1 MTSCERL
8 VSVARS
14 RLRLRRAVEAVPR
27 ATIAAAIALLA
38 AFLADKLLPIEMPAW
53 WISSAA
59 IVACALAAIA
69 IRASLRPPT
78 PLEAAIEAD
87 QALGLR
93 DRLSIAI
100 ASRGSNDPFALA
112 AVADAERR
120 AADPQLRAAL
130 RRSLRPGTPQG
141 WWWAIPVLVAAVL
154 VEALVPAISWTPSAN
169 AEESAAARE
178 EAGAALAELEAA
190 IREQPELES
199 ALGDSDLLGQEGED
213 PFESL
218 QDPEQIR
225 LEAIRRMTALEE
237 RLESVLTG
245 QDAAAAEA
253 MRDAL
258 SELDVPS
265 EGLAQELALAMRLGD
280 YAQAA
285 EAIEALRERLG
296 KSPEEGGLSD
306 AEREALAKDLEK
318 LAEQIE
324 RLAADREA
332 LDEALRAAGVDP
344 AQAGELAPE
353 DLARLEQALQN
364 ASNLNESQRQEL
376 MKMAQAAQQCQS
388 QSKAMSEAM
397 KQMASQCQG
406 GQSARNGQ
414 NGQDGAFGS
423 NAQQMLSQMQS
434 MQQMLQQARAAQRE
448 SRARARGLGSQG
460 FMTPGSASS
469 DEPGPGMGGR
479 GRGRG
484 GVAPRTETET
494 GTEIVREAGVM
505 RDGDVIMRNLIEG
518 EIEVGEA
525 RVPLERIERNL
536 EASAPGA
543 AAEEDPVPPHL
554 REAHRH
560 YFGSLRR
567 IVKPSS
573 SPPPAPTPAA
583 ADAPASGG
591 GA

>member
-27 ATIAAAIALLA
+27 AAIVATIALLA
-38 AFLADKLLPIEMPAW
+38 AFLAGKLLPIAMPEW
-53 WISSAA
+53 WITSAVIA
-59 IVACALAAIA
+59 ACAIAAIA
-69 IRASLRPPT
+69 IRGAIDPPT

-87 QALGLR
+87 RTLGLR

-100 ASRGSNDPFALA
+100 ASRGSNDPFAQA

-120 AADPQLRAAL
+120 AADPALRATL

-141 WWWAIPVLVAAVL
+141 WWWAIPVLVVAVL

-169 AEESAAARE
+169 AEDSVAARD
-178 EAGAALAELEAA
+178 EAQDALTELESA
-190 IREQPELES
+190 IRETPELES
-199 ALGDSDLLGQEGED
+199 ALGDSDLLGEEGED
-213 PFESL
+213 PFEAL
-218 QDPEQIR
+218 EDPEEIR

-237 RLESVLTG
+237 RLESVLAG
-245 QDAAAAEA
+245 EDAAAAEA

-258 SELDVPS
+258 SELDMPS

-280 YAQAA
+280 YAKAS
-285 EAIEALRERLG
+285 EAIEAMRERLEM
-296 KSPEEGGLSD
+296 SPEEGGLTD
-306 AEREALAKDLEK
+306 EEREALAKELEK
-318 LAEQIE
+318 LAEQLE
-324 RLAADREA
+324 KLAADREA

-344 AQAGELAPE
+344 AQAGELSPE
-353 DLARLEQALQN
+353 DLERLKQALEN

-376 MKMAQAAQQCQS
+376 MKMAQATQRSQS
-388 QSKAMSEAM
+388 QSKDLSQAM

-406 GQSARNGQ
+406 GQNAPTGQ
-414 NGQDGAFGS
+414 NSQFGS
-423 NAQQMLSQMQS
+423 DAQQMLSQMQS
-434 MQQMLQQARAAQRE
+434 MQQMLQQARAAQGAC
-448 SRARARGLGSQG
+448 RAKARGLGSQG
-460 FMTPGSASS
+460 FMRPGSGQS

-484 GVAPRTETET
+484 GVAPRAETET
-494 GTEIVREAGVM
+494 GSEIVREAGVM
-505 RDGDVIMRNLIEG
+505 REGDVIMRTLIEG

-525 RVPLERIERNL
+525 SLPLERIDRNL
-536 EASAPGA
+536 DAAAPGA
-543 AAEEDPVPPHL
+543 ATEEDPVPPHL

-560 YFGSLRR
+560 YFGSLKK
-567 IVKPSS
+567 IVKPAAS
-573 SPPPAPTPAA
+573 PAPKPAPA
-583 ADAPASGG
+583 PSASEAPASGG

>member
-38 AFLADKLLPIEMPAW
+38 AFLAGKLLPIEMPEW
-53 WISSAA
+53 WITSVVIS
-59 IVACALAAIA
+59 VCALAAVA
-69 IRASLRPPT
+69 IRAAIQPPT
-78 PLEAAIEAD
+78 ALEAAIEAD

-93 DRLSIAI
+93 DRLSIAV
-100 ASRGSNDPFALA
+100 ASRGSDDPFAQA

-120 AADPQLRAAL
+120 AADPALRATL
-130 RRSLRPGTPQG
+130 RRTLRPGTPQG
-141 WWWAIPVLVAAVL
+141 WWWAIPVIVVAVL

-169 AEESAAARE
+169 AEESVAARD
-178 EAGAALAELEAA
+178 EANEALAELDTA

-199 ALGDSDLLGQEGED
+199 ALGDSDLLGEDGED
-213 PFESL
+213 PFEAL
-218 QDPEQIR
+218 EDPEEIR

-237 RLESVLTG
+237 RLESVLAG
-245 QDAAAAEA
+245 EDAAAAEA

-280 YAQAA
+280 YAKAS
-285 EAIEALRERLG
+285 EAIEAMRERFE
-296 KSPEEGGLSD
+296 KSPEEGGLTD
-306 AEREALAKDLEK
+306 EERQALANELEK
-318 LAEQIE
+318 LAEQLE
-324 RLAADREA
+324 KLAAEQQS

-344 AQAGELAPE
+344 AQAGELSPE
-353 DLARLEQALQN
+353 DLERLQQALEN
-364 ASNLNESQRQEL
+364 AANLNESQRQEL
-376 MKMAQAAQQCQS
+376 MKMAQAAQRSQS

-406 GQSARNGQ
+406 GQNAPEGQ
-414 NGQDGAFGS
+414 NSQSGEFGS
-423 NAQQMLSQMQS
+423 DARQMLSQMQS
-434 MQQMLQQARAAQRE
+434 MQQMLQQARAAQ
-448 SRARARGLGSQG
+448 SACRAKARGLGSQG
-460 FMTPGSASS
+460 FMRPGSGES

-484 GVAPRTETET
+484 GVAPRAETET
-494 GTEIVREAGVM
+494 ANEIVREAGVM
-505 RDGDVIMRNLIEG
+505 REGDVIMRTLIEG

-525 RVPLERIERNL
+525 SVPLERIERNL

-543 AAEEDPVPPHL
+543 ATEEDPVPPHL

-560 YFGSLRR
+560 YFGSLKKL
-567 IVKPSS
+567 VKP
-573 SPPPAPTPAA
+573 ATPASSGS
-583 ADAPASGG
+583 DAPAAGG

>member
-27 ATIAAAIALLA
+27 ATVAAAIALLA
-38 AFLADKLLPIEMPAW
+38 AFLAGKLLPIEMPEW
-53 WISSAA
+53 WIERVVIS
-59 IVACALAAIA
+59 VCALAAVA
-69 IRASLRPPT
+69 IRAAIQQPT
-78 PLEAAIEAD
+78 ALEAAIEAD
-87 QALGLR
+87 RALGLR
-93 DRLSIAI
+93 DRLSIAV
-100 ASRGSNDPFALA
+100 ASRGSDDPFAQA

-120 AADPQLRAAL
+120 AADPALRATL

-141 WWWAIPVLVAAVL
+141 WWWAIPVIVVAVL

-169 AEESAAARE
+169 AEDSVAARD
-178 EAGAALAELEAA
+178 EANEALAELETA

-199 ALGDSDLLGQEGED
+199 ALGDSDLLGEDGED
-213 PFESL
+213 PFEAL
-218 QDPEQIR
+218 EDPQEIR

-237 RLESVLTG
+237 RLESVLAG
-245 QDAAAAEA
+245 EDAAAAEA

-280 YAQAA
+280 YAKAS
-285 EAIEALRERLG
+285 EAIEAMRERFE
-296 KSPEEGGLSD
+296 KSPEEGGLTD
-306 AEREALAKDLEK
+306 EERQALAQELEK
-318 LAEQIE
+318 LAEQFE
-324 RLAADREA
+324 KLAAEQQS

-344 AQAGELAPE
+344 AQAGELSPE
-353 DLARLEQALQN
+353 DLERLQQALEN

-376 MKMAQAAQQCQS
+376 MKMAQAAQRSQS

-406 GQSARNGQ
+406 GQNAPEGRNYQSGE
-414 NGQDGAFGS
+414 FGS

-434 MQQMLQQARAAQRE
+434 MQQMLQQARAAQ
-448 SRARARGLGSQG
+448 SACRAKARGLGSQG
-460 FMTPGSASS
+460 FMRPGSGES

-505 RDGDVIMRNLIEG
+505 REGDVIMRTLIEG

-525 RVPLERIERNL
+525 SVPLERIERNL

-543 AAEEDPVPPHL
+543 ATEEDPVPPHL

-560 YFGSLRR
+560 YFGSLKKL
-567 IVKPSS
+567 VKP
-573 SPPPAPTPAA
+573 ATPASSGS
-583 ADAPASGG
+583 DAPAAGG

>member
-27 ATIAAAIALLA
+27 ATVAAAIALLA
-38 AFLADKLLPIEMPAW
+38 AFLAGKLLPIEMPEW
-53 WISSAA
+53 WIASVVIS
-59 IVACALAAIA
+59 VCALAAVA
-69 IRASLRPPT
+69 IRAAIQPPT
-78 PLEAAIEAD
+78 SLEAAIEAD

-93 DRLSIAI
+93 DRLSIAV
-100 ASRGSNDPFALA
+100 ASRGSDDPFAQA

-120 AADPQLRAAL
+120 AADPALRATL

-141 WWWAIPVLVAAVL
+141 WWWAIPVIVVAVL

-169 AEESAAARE
+169 AEESVAARD
-178 EAGAALAELEAA
+178 EANEALAELETA

-199 ALGDSDLLGQEGED
+199 ALGDSDLLGEDGED
-213 PFESL
+213 PFEAL
-218 QDPEQIR
+218 EDPQEIR

-237 RLESVLTG
+237 RLESVLAG
-245 QDAAAAEA
+245 EDAAAAEA

-280 YAQAA
+280 YAKAS
-285 EAIEALRERLG
+285 EAIEAMRERFE
-296 KSPEEGGLSD
+296 KSPEEGGLTD
-306 AEREALAKDLEK
+306 EERQALAQELEK
-318 LAEQIE
+318 LAEQFE
-324 RLAADREA
+324 KLAAEQQS

-344 AQAGELAPE
+344 AQAGELSPE
-353 DLARLEQALQN
+353 DLERLQQALEN

-376 MKMAQAAQQCQS
+376 MKMAQAAQRSQS

-406 GQSARNGQ
+406 GQNAPEGRNSQSGE
-414 NGQDGAFGS
+414 FGS

-434 MQQMLQQARAAQRE
+434 MQQMLQQARAAQ
-448 SRARARGLGSQG
+448 SACRAKARGLGSQG
-460 FMTPGSASS
+460 FMRPGSGES

-494 GTEIVREAGVM
+494 ANEIVREAGVM
-505 RDGDVIMRNLIEG
+505 REGDVIMRTLIEG

-525 RVPLERIERNL
+525 SVPLERIERNL

-543 AAEEDPVPPHL
+543 ATEEDPVPPHL

-560 YFGSLRR
+560 YFGSLKKM
-567 IVKPSS
+567 VKP
-573 SPPPAPTPAA
+573 ATPASSGS
-583 ADAPASGG
+583 DAPAAGG

>member
-8 VSVARS
+8 VSLARS

-27 ATIAAAIALLA
+27 ATIAAAIALLG
-38 AFLADKLLPIEMPAW
+38 AFLAGKLLPIEMPAW
-53 WISSAA
+53 WITSSAIA
-59 IVACALAAIA
+59 ACAIAAIA
-69 IRASLRPPT
+69 IRAAIHPPT
-78 PLEAAIEAD
+78 SLEAAIEAD
-87 QALGLR
+87 GALGLR

-120 AADPQLRAAL
+120 AADPALRATL
-130 RRSLRPGTPQG
+130 RRSLRPGSPQG
-141 WWWAIPVLVAAVL
+141 WWWAIPVVVVAVL
-154 VEALVPAISWTPSAN
+154 VESLVPAISWTPSAN
-169 AEESAAARE
+169 AEDSAAARE

-199 ALGDSDLLGQEGED
+199 ALGDSDLLGEEGED

-218 QDPEQIR
+218 REPEQIR

-237 RLESVLTG
+237 RLEEVLTG

-253 MRDAL
+253 MREAL

-280 YAQAA
+280 YGKAA
-285 EAIEALRERLG
+285 EAIEALREQLE
-296 KSPEEGGLSD
+296 KSPEEGGLTD
-306 AEREALAKDLEK
+306 EEREALAKELEK
-318 LAEQIE
+318 LAEQLE
-324 RLAADREA
+324 KLAAERES

-344 AQAGELAPE
+344 AQAGELSPE
-353 DLARLEQALQN
+353 DLERLQQALDN

-388 QSKAMSEAM
+388 QSKSMSQAM

-406 GQSARNGQ
+406 GENAGEGQ
-414 NGQDGAFGS
+414 FGS
-423 NAQQMLSQMQS
+423 EAKQMLSQMQS

-460 FMTPGSASS
+460 FMTPGSGSS

-484 GVAPRTETET
+484 GVAPRAETET
-494 GTEIVREAGVM
+494 ATEIVREAGVM
-505 RDGDVIMRNLIEG
+505 REGDVIMRTLIEG

-525 RVPLERIERNL
+525 RLPLERIERNL

-554 REAHRH
+554 RDAHRH
-560 YFGSLRR
+560 YFGSLKK
-567 IVKPSS
+567 IVK
-573 SPPPAPTPAA
+573 PAPTP
-583 ADAPASGG
+583 PASGG

>member
-27 ATIAAAIALLA
+27 ATVAAAIALLA
-38 AFLADKLLPIEMPAW
+38 AFLAGKLLPIEMPEW
-53 WISSAA
+53 WIASVVIS
-59 IVACALAAIA
+59 VCALAAVA
-69 IRASLRPPT
+69 IRAAIQPPT
-78 PLEAAIEAD
+78 SLEAAIEAD
-87 QALGLR
+87 QALCLR
-93 DRLSIAI
+93 DRLSIAV
-100 ASRGSNDPFALA
+100 ASRGSDDPFAQA

-120 AADPQLRAAL
+120 AADPALRATL

-141 WWWAIPVLVAAVL
+141 WWWAIPVIVVAVL

-169 AEESAAARE
+169 AEDSVAARD
-178 EAGAALAELEAA
+178 EANEALAELETA

-199 ALGDSDLLGQEGED
+199 ALGDSDLLGEDGED
-213 PFESL
+213 PFEAL
-218 QDPEQIR
+218 EDPQEIR

-237 RLESVLTG
+237 RLESVLAG
-245 QDAAAAEA
+245 EDAAAAEA

-280 YAQAA
+280 YAKAS
-285 EAIEALRERLG
+285 EAIEAMRERFE
-296 KSPEEGGLSD
+296 KSPEEGGLTD
-306 AEREALAKDLEK
+306 EERQALAQELEK
-318 LAEQIE
+318 LAEQLE
-324 RLAADREA
+324 KLAAEQQS

-344 AQAGELAPE
+344 AQAGELSPE
-353 DLARLEQALQN
+353 DLERLQQALEN

-376 MKMAQAAQQCQS
+376 MKMAQAAQRSQS

-406 GQSARNGQ
+406 GQNAPEGRNSQSGE
-414 NGQDGAFGS
+414 FGS

-434 MQQMLQQARAAQRE
+434 MQQMLQQARAAQ
-448 SRARARGLGSQG
+448 SACRAKARGLGSQG
-460 FMTPGSASS
+460 FMRPGSGES

-494 GTEIVREAGVM
+494 ANEIVREAGVM
-505 RDGDVIMRNLIEG
+505 REGDVIMRTLIEG

-525 RVPLERIERNL
+525 SVPLERIERNL

-543 AAEEDPVPPHL
+543 ATEEDPVPPHL

-560 YFGSLRR
+560 YFGSLKKM
-567 IVKPSS
+567 VKP
-573 SPPPAPTPAA
+573 ATPASSGS
-583 ADAPASGG
+583 DAPAAGG

>member
-14 RLRLRRAVEAVPR
+14 RMRVRRAVEAVPR

-38 AFLADKLLPIEMPAW
+38 AFLAGKLLPIEMPEW
-53 WISSAA
+53 WITSVVIS
-59 IVACALAAIA
+59 VCALAAVA
-69 IRASLRPPT
+69 IRAAIQPPT
-78 PLEAAIEAD
+78 ALEAAIEAD

-93 DRLSIAI
+93 DRLSIAV
-100 ASRGSNDPFALA
+100 ASRGSDDPFAQA

-120 AADPQLRAAL
+120 AADPALRATL
-130 RRSLRPGTPQG
+130 RRTLRPGTPQG
-141 WWWAIPVLVAAVL
+141 WWWAIPVIVVAVL

-169 AEESAAARE
+169 AEESVAARD
-178 EAGAALAELEAA
+178 EANEALAELDTA

-199 ALGDSDLLGQEGED
+199 ALGDSDLLGEDGED
-213 PFESL
+213 PFEAL
-218 QDPEQIR
+218 EDPEEIR

-237 RLESVLTG
+237 RLESVLAG
-245 QDAAAAEA
+245 EDAAAAEA

-280 YAQAA
+280 YAKAS
-285 EAIEALRERLG
+285 EAIEAMRERFE
-296 KSPEEGGLSD
+296 KSPEEGGLTD
-306 AEREALAKDLEK
+306 EERQALANELEK
-318 LAEQIE
+318 LAEQLE
-324 RLAADREA
+324 KLAAEQQS

-344 AQAGELAPE
+344 AQAGELSPE
-353 DLARLEQALQN
+353 DLERLQQALEN
-364 ASNLNESQRQEL
+364 AANLNESQRQEL
-376 MKMAQAAQQCQS
+376 MKMAQAAQRSQS

-406 GQSARNGQ
+406 GQNAPEGQ
-414 NGQDGAFGS
+414 NSQSGEFGS
-423 NAQQMLSQMQS
+423 DARQMLSQMQS
-434 MQQMLQQARAAQRE
+434 MQQMLQQARAAQ
-448 SRARARGLGSQG
+448 SACRAKARGLGSQG
-460 FMTPGSASS
+460 FMRPGSGES

-484 GVAPRTETET
+484 GVAPRAETET
-494 GTEIVREAGVM
+494 ANEIVREAGVM
-505 RDGDVIMRNLIEG
+505 REGDVIMRTLIEG

-525 RVPLERIERNL
+525 SVPLERIERNL

-543 AAEEDPVPPHL
+543 ATEEDPVPPHL

-560 YFGSLRR
+560 YFGSLKKL
-567 IVKPSS
+567 VKP
-573 SPPPAPTPAA
+573 ATPASSGS
-583 ADAPASGG
+583 DAPAAGG

>member
-27 ATIAAAIALLA
+27 ATVAAAIALLA
-38 AFLADKLLPIEMPAW
+38 AFLAGKLLPIEMPEW
-53 WISSAA
+53 WIASVVIS
-59 IVACALAAIA
+59 VCALAAVA
-69 IRASLRPPT
+69 IRAAIQPPT
-78 PLEAAIEAD
+78 ALEAAIEAD
-87 QALGLR
+87 RALGLR
-93 DRLSIAI
+93 DRLSIAV
-100 ASRGSNDPFALA
+100 ASRGSDDPFAQA

-120 AADPQLRAAL
+120 AADPALRATL

-141 WWWAIPVLVAAVL
+141 WWWAIPVIVVAVL

-169 AEESAAARE
+169 AEDSVAARD
-178 EAGAALAELEAA
+178 EANEALAELETA

-199 ALGDSDLLGQEGED
+199 ALGDSDLLGEDGED
-213 PFESL
+213 PFEAL
-218 QDPEQIR
+218 EDPQEIR

-237 RLESVLTG
+237 RLESVLAG
-245 QDAAAAEA
+245 EDAAAAEA

-280 YAQAA
+280 YAKAS
-285 EAIEALRERLG
+285 EAIEAMRERFE
-296 KSPEEGGLSD
+296 KSPEEGGLTD
-306 AEREALAKDLEK
+306 EERQALAQELEK
-318 LAEQIE
+318 LAEQFE
-324 RLAADREA
+324 KLAAEQQS

-344 AQAGELAPE
+344 AQAGELSPE
-353 DLARLEQALQN
+353 DLERLQQALEN

-376 MKMAQAAQQCQS
+376 MKMAQAAQRSQS

-406 GQSARNGQ
+406 GQNAPEGRSSQSGE
-414 NGQDGAFGS
+414 FGS

-434 MQQMLQQARAAQRE
+434 MQQMLQQARAAQ
-448 SRARARGLGSQG
+448 SACRAKARGLGSQG
-460 FMTPGSASS
+460 FMRPGSGES

-505 RDGDVIMRNLIEG
+505 REGDVIMRTLIEG

-525 RVPLERIERNL
+525 SVPLERIERNL

-543 AAEEDPVPPHL
+543 ATEEDPVPPHL

-560 YFGSLRR
+560 YFGSLKKL
-567 IVKPSS
+567 VKP
-573 SPPPAPTPAA
+573 ATPASSGS
-583 ADAPASGG
+583 DAPAAGG

>member
-27 ATIAAAIALLA
+27 ATVAAAIALLA
-38 AFLADKLLPIEMPAW
+38 AFLAGKLLPIEMPEW
-53 WISSAA
+53 WIASVVIS
-59 IVACALAAIA
+59 VCALAAVA
-69 IRASLRPPT
+69 IRAAIQPPT
-78 PLEAAIEAD
+78 ALEAAIEAD
-87 QALGLR
+87 RALGLR
-93 DRLSIAI
+93 DRLSIAV
-100 ASRGSNDPFALA
+100 ASRGSDDPFAQA

-120 AADPQLRAAL
+120 AADPALRATL

-141 WWWAIPVLVAAVL
+141 WWWAIPVIVVAVL

-169 AEESAAARE
+169 AEDSVAARD
-178 EAGAALAELEAA
+178 EANEALAELETA

-199 ALGDSDLLGQEGED
+199 ALGDSDLLGEDGED
-213 PFESL
+213 PFEAL
-218 QDPEQIR
+218 EDPQEIR

-237 RLESVLTG
+237 RLESVLAG
-245 QDAAAAEA
+245 EDAAAAEA

-280 YAQAA
+280 YAKAS
-285 EAIEALRERLG
+285 EAIEAMRERFE
-296 KSPEEGGLSD
+296 KSPEEGGLTD
-306 AEREALAKDLEK
+306 EERQALAQELEK
-318 LAEQIE
+318 LAEQFE
-324 RLAADREA
+324 KLAAEQQS

-344 AQAGELAPE
+344 AQAGELSPE
-353 DLARLEQALQN
+353 DLERLQQALEN

-376 MKMAQAAQQCQS
+376 MKMAQAAQRSQS

-406 GQSARNGQ
+406 GQNAPEGRNSQSGE
-414 NGQDGAFGS
+414 FGS

-434 MQQMLQQARAAQRE
+434 MQQMLQQARAAQ
-448 SRARARGLGSQG
+448 SACRAKARGLGSQG
-460 FMTPGSASS
+460 FMRPGSGES

-494 GTEIVREAGVM
+494 ANEIVREAGVM
-505 RDGDVIMRNLIEG
+505 REGDVIMRTLIEG

-525 RVPLERIERNL
+525 SVPLERIERNL

-543 AAEEDPVPPHL
+543 ATEEDPVPPHL

-560 YFGSLRR
+560 YFGSLKKM
-567 IVKPSS
+567 VKP
-573 SPPPAPTPAA
+573 ATPASSGS
-583 ADAPASGG
+583 DAPAAGG

>member
-27 ATIAAAIALLA
+27 AAIAATIALLA
-38 AFLADKLLPIEMPAW
+38 AFLAGKLLPIEMPEW
-53 WISSAA
+53 WITSAVIA
-59 IVACALAAIA
+59 ACAIAAIA
-69 IRASLRPPT
+69 IRGAIDPPT

-87 QALGLR
+87 RTLGLR

-100 ASRGSNDPFALA
+100 ASRGSNDPFARA

-120 AADPQLRAAL
+120 AADPALRATL
-130 RRSLRPGTPQG
+130 RRSLRPGAPQG
-141 WWWAIPVLVAAVL
+141 WWWAIPVLVVAVL

-169 AEESAAARE
+169 AEDSLAARE
-178 EAGAALAELEAA
+178 EANDALADLESA

-199 ALGDSDLLGQEGED
+199 ALGDSDLLGEEGED
-213 PFESL
+213 PFEAL
-218 QDPEQIR
+218 EDPEEIR

-237 RLESVLTG
+237 RLESVLAG
-245 QDAAAAEA
+245 EDAAAAEA

-280 YAQAA
+280 YAKAS
-285 EAIEALRERLG
+285 EAIEAMRERLE
-296 KSPEEGGLSD
+296 KSPEEGGLTD
-306 AEREALAKDLEK
+306 EEREALAEELAKLAEQLEK
-318 LAEQIE
+318 LAAEQQS
-324 RLAADREA
+324 

-344 AQAGELAPE
+344 AQAGELSPE
-353 DLARLEQALQN
+353 DLERLKQALEN

-376 MKMAQAAQQCQS
+376 MKMAQAAQQSQS
-388 QSKAMSEAM
+388 QSKALSKAM

-406 GQSARNGQ
+406 GQNAPNGQ
-414 NGQDGAFGS
+414 NAKSGEFGS
-423 NAQQMLSQMQS
+423 DAQQMLSQMQS
-434 MQQMLQQARAAQRE
+434 MQQMLQQARAAQGAC
-448 SRARARGLGSQG
+448 RAKARGLGSQG
-460 FMTPGSASS
+460 FMRPGSGQS

-484 GVAPRTETET
+484 GIAPRAETET

-505 RDGDVIMRNLIEG
+505 REGDVIMRTLIEG

-525 RVPLERIERNL
+525 SVPLERIDRNL
-536 EASAPGA
+536 EAAAPGA
-543 AAEEDPVPPHL
+543 ATEEDPVPPHL
-554 REAHRH
+554 RDAHRH
-560 YFGSLRR
+560 YFGSLKKL
-567 IVKPSS
+567 VKPASS
-573 SPPPAPTPAA
+573 SPPPPAESPT
-583 ADAPASGG
+583 PASGG
-591 GA
+591 DA

>member
-27 ATIAAAIALLA
+27 AAIAATIALLA
-38 AFLADKLLPIEMPAW
+38 AFLAGKLLPIEMPEW
-53 WISSAA
+53 WITSAVIA
-59 IVACALAAIA
+59 ACAIAAIA
-69 IRASLRPPT
+69 IRGAIDPPT

-87 QALGLR
+87 RTLGLR

-100 ASRGSNDPFALA
+100 ASRGSNDPFARA

-120 AADPQLRAAL
+120 AADPALRATL
-130 RRSLRPGTPQG
+130 RRSLRPGAPQG
-141 WWWAIPVLVAAVL
+141 WWWAIPVLVVAVL

-169 AEESAAARE
+169 AEDSLAARE
-178 EAGAALAELEAA
+178 EANDALADLESA

-199 ALGDSDLLGQEGED
+199 ALGDSDLLGEEGED
-213 PFESL
+213 PFEAL
-218 QDPEQIR
+218 EDPEEIR

-237 RLESVLTG
+237 RLESVLAG
-245 QDAAAAEA
+245 EDAAAAEA

-280 YAQAA
+280 YAKAS
-285 EAIEALRERLG
+285 EAIEAMRERLE
-296 KSPEEGGLSD
+296 KSPEEGGLTD
-306 AEREALAKDLEK
+306 EEREALAKELEKIAEQLEK
-318 LAEQIE
+318 LAAEQQS
-324 RLAADREA
+324 

-344 AQAGELAPE
+344 AQAGELSPE
-353 DLARLEQALQN
+353 DLERLKQALEN

-376 MKMAQAAQQCQS
+376 MKMAQAAQQSQS
-388 QSKAMSEAM
+388 QSKALSKAM

-406 GQSARNGQ
+406 GQNAPNGQ
-414 NGQDGAFGS
+414 NAKSGEFGS
-423 NAQQMLSQMQS
+423 DAQQMLSQMQS
-434 MQQMLQQARAAQRE
+434 MQQMLQQARAAQGAC
-448 SRARARGLGSQG
+448 RAKARGLGSQG
-460 FMTPGSASS
+460 FMRPGSGQS

-484 GVAPRTETET
+484 GIAPRAETET

-505 RDGDVIMRNLIEG
+505 REGDVIMRTLIEG

-525 RVPLERIERNL
+525 SVPLERIDRNL
-536 EASAPGA
+536 EAAAPGA
-543 AAEEDPVPPHL
+543 ATEEDPVPPHL
-554 REAHRH
+554 RDAHRH
-560 YFGSLRR
+560 YFGSLKKL
-567 IVKPSS
+567 VKPASS
-573 SPPPAPTPAA
+573 SPPPPAESPT
-583 ADAPASGG
+583 PASGG
-591 GA
+591 DA

>member
-14 RLRLRRAVEAVPR
+14 RLRLRRAVEALPR
-27 ATIAAAIALLA
+27 TLIVAAIALFA
-38 AFLADKLLPIEMPAW
+38 AFLAGKLLPVEMPPW
-53 WISSAA
+53 WATVSVIT
-59 IVACALAAIA
+59 ACALAAVA
-69 IRASLRPPT
+69 IRALLHPPT
-78 PLEAAIEAD
+78 SLEAAIEAD
-87 QALGLR
+87 GVLGLR

-100 ASRGSNDPFALA
+100 ASGGSNDPFAQA

-120 AADPQLRAAL
+120 AADPALRATL
-130 RRSLRPGTPQG
+130 RRSLRPEAPHG

-169 AEESAAARE
+169 AEEATAARD
-178 EAGAALAELEAA
+178 EANEALAELETA

-199 ALGDSDLLGQEGED
+199 ALGDSDLLGEEGED
-213 PFESL
+213 PFKALE
-218 QDPEQIR
+218 DPEEIR

-237 RLESVLTG
+237 RLESILAG
-245 QDAAAAEA
+245 EDAAAAEA

-258 SELDVPS
+258 SELDVPA

-280 YAQAA
+280 YEKASQ
-285 EAIEALRERLG
+285 AIEAMRDALE
-296 KSPEEGGLSD
+296 KSPEEGGLTD
-306 AEREALAKDLEK
+306 EEREALAKELEK
-318 LAEQIE
+318 LAEQLE
-324 RLAADREA
+324 KLAAERQD
-332 LDEALRAAGVDP
+332 LDDALRAAGLDP
-344 AQAGELAPE
+344 AQAGELSPE
-353 DLARLEQALQN
+353 DMQRLREAVQN

-376 MKMAQAAQQCQS
+376 MKMAQAAQRSQS

-406 GQSARNGQ
+406 GQNAGEGQ
-414 NGQDGAFGS
+414 FGS
-423 NAQQMLSQMQS
+423 EAQQMLSQMES
-434 MQQMLQQARAAQRE
+434 MQQMLKQARAAQSA

-460 FMTPGSASS
+460 FMKPGSGSGE
-469 DEPGPGMGGR
+469 EPGPGMGGR

-484 GVAPRTETET
+484 GVAPRQETET
-494 GTEIVREAGVM
+494 GTEIVREAGVL
-505 RDGDVIMRNLIEG
+505 REGDVIMRTLIEG

-525 RVPLERIERNL
+525 TLPLERIDRNL

-560 YFGSLRR
+560 YFGSLKKL
-567 IVKPSS
+567 VKP
-573 SPPPAPTPAA
+573 AAKPAA
-583 ADAPASGG
+583 EPAETPASGG

>member
-27 ATIAAAIALLA
+27 ATVAAAIALLA
-38 AFLADKLLPIEMPAW
+38 AFLAGKLLPIEMPEW
-53 WISSAA
+53 WIASVVIS
-59 IVACALAAIA
+59 VCALAAVA
-69 IRASLRPPT
+69 IRAAIQPPT
-78 PLEAAIEAD
+78 SLEAAIEAD

-93 DRLSIAI
+93 DRLSIAV
-100 ASRGSNDPFALA
+100 ASRGSDDPFAQA

-120 AADPQLRAAL
+120 AADPALRATL

-141 WWWAIPVLVAAVL
+141 WWWAIPVIVVAVL

-169 AEESAAARE
+169 AEESVAARD
-178 EAGAALAELEAA
+178 EANEALAELETA

-199 ALGDSDLLGQEGED
+199 ALGDSDLLGEDGED
-213 PFESL
+213 PFEAL
-218 QDPEQIR
+218 EDPQEIR

-237 RLESVLTG
+237 RLESVLAG
-245 QDAAAAEA
+245 EDAAAAEA

-280 YAQAA
+280 YAKAS
-285 EAIEALRERLG
+285 EAIEAMRERFE
-296 KSPEEGGLSD
+296 KSPEEGGLTD
-306 AEREALAKDLEK
+306 EERQALAQELEK
-318 LAEQIE
+318 LAEQFE
-324 RLAADREA
+324 KLAAEQQS

-344 AQAGELAPE
+344 AQAGELSPE
-353 DLARLEQALQN
+353 DLERLKQALEN

-376 MKMAQAAQQCQS
+376 MKMAQAAQRSQS

-406 GQSARNGQ
+406 GQNAPEGRNSQSGE
-414 NGQDGAFGS
+414 FGS

-434 MQQMLQQARAAQRE
+434 MQQMLQQARAAQ
-448 SRARARGLGSQG
+448 SACRAKARGLGSQG
-460 FMTPGSASS
+460 FMRPGSGES

-494 GTEIVREAGVM
+494 ANEIVREAGVM
-505 RDGDVIMRNLIEG
+505 REGDVIMRTLIEG

-525 RVPLERIERNL
+525 SVPLERIERNL

-543 AAEEDPVPPHL
+543 ATEEDPVPPHL

-560 YFGSLRR
+560 YFGSLKKM
-567 IVKPSS
+567 VKP
-573 SPPPAPTPAA
+573 ATPASSGS
-583 ADAPASGG
+583 DAPAAGG

>member
-27 ATIAAAIALLA
+27 ATVAAAIALLA
-38 AFLADKLLPIEMPAW
+38 AFLAGKLLPIEMPEW
-53 WISSAA
+53 WIASVVIS
-59 IVACALAAIA
+59 VCALAAVA
-69 IRASLRPPT
+69 IRAAIQPPT
-78 PLEAAIEAD
+78 ALEAAIEAD
-87 QALGLR
+87 RALGLR
-93 DRLSIAI
+93 DRLSIAV
-100 ASRGSNDPFALA
+100 ASRGSDDPFAQA

-120 AADPQLRAAL
+120 AADPALRATL

-141 WWWAIPVLVAAVL
+141 WWWAIPVIVVAVL

-169 AEESAAARE
+169 AEESVAARD
-178 EAGAALAELEAA
+178 EANEALAELETA

-199 ALGDSDLLGQEGED
+199 ALGDSDLLGEDGED
-213 PFESL
+213 PFEAL
-218 QDPEQIR
+218 EDPQEIR

-237 RLESVLTG
+237 RLESVLAG
-245 QDAAAAEA
+245 EDAAAAEA

-280 YAQAA
+280 YAKAS
-285 EAIEALRERLG
+285 EAIEAMRERFE
-296 KSPEEGGLSD
+296 KSPEEGGLTD
-306 AEREALAKDLEK
+306 EERQALAQELEK
-318 LAEQIE
+318 LAEQFE
-324 RLAADREA
+324 KLAAEQQS

-344 AQAGELAPE
+344 AQAGELSPE
-353 DLARLEQALQN
+353 DLERLQQALEN

-376 MKMAQAAQQCQS
+376 MKMAQAAQRSQS

-406 GQSARNGQ
+406 GQNAPEGRSSQSGE
-414 NGQDGAFGS
+414 FGS

-434 MQQMLQQARAAQRE
+434 MQQMLQQARAAQ
-448 SRARARGLGSQG
+448 SACRAKARGLGSQG
-460 FMTPGSASS
+460 FMRPGSGES

-494 GTEIVREAGVM
+494 ANEIVREAGVM
-505 RDGDVIMRNLIEG
+505 REGDVIMRTLIEG

-525 RVPLERIERNL
+525 SVPLERIERNL

-543 AAEEDPVPPHL
+543 ATEEDPVPPHL

-560 YFGSLRR
+560 YFGSLKKM
-567 IVKPSS
+567 VKP
-573 SPPPAPTPAA
+573 ATPASSGS
-583 ADAPASGG
+583 DAPAAGG

>member
-27 ATIAAAIALLA
+27 ATVAAAIALLA
-38 AFLADKLLPIEMPAW
+38 AFLAGKLLPIEMPEW
-53 WISSAA
+53 WIASVVIS
-59 IVACALAAIA
+59 VCALAAVA
-69 IRASLRPPT
+69 IRAAIQPPT
-78 PLEAAIEAD
+78 ALEAAIEAD
-87 QALGLR
+87 RALGLR
-93 DRLSIAI
+93 DRLSIAV
-100 ASRGSNDPFALA
+100 ASRGSDDPFAQA

-120 AADPQLRAAL
+120 AADPALRATL

-141 WWWAIPVLVAAVL
+141 WWWAIPVIVVAVL

-169 AEESAAARE
+169 AEESVAARD
-178 EAGAALAELEAA
+178 EANEALAELETA

-199 ALGDSDLLGQEGED
+199 ALGDSDLLGEDGED
-213 PFESL
+213 PFEAL
-218 QDPEQIR
+218 EDPQEIR

-237 RLESVLTG
+237 RLESVLAG
-245 QDAAAAEA
+245 EDAAAAEA

-280 YAQAA
+280 YAKAS
-285 EAIEALRERLG
+285 EAIEAMRERFE
-296 KSPEEGGLSD
+296 KSPEEGGLTD
-306 AEREALAKDLEK
+306 EERQALAQELEK
-318 LAEQIE
+318 LAEQFE
-324 RLAADREA
+324 KLAAEQQS

-344 AQAGELAPE
+344 AQAGELSPE
-353 DLARLEQALQN
+353 DLERLQQALEN

-376 MKMAQAAQQCQS
+376 MKMAQAAQRSQS

-406 GQSARNGQ
+406 GQNAPEGRNSQSGE
-414 NGQDGAFGS
+414 FGS

-434 MQQMLQQARAAQRE
+434 MQQMLQQARAAQ
-448 SRARARGLGSQG
+448 SACRAKARGLGSQG
-460 FMTPGSASS
+460 FMRPGSGES

-494 GTEIVREAGVM
+494 ANEIVREAGVM
-505 RDGDVIMRNLIEG
+505 REGDVIMRTLIEG

-525 RVPLERIERNL
+525 SVPLERIERNL

-543 AAEEDPVPPHL
+543 ATEEDPVPPHL

-560 YFGSLRR
+560 YFGSLKKM
-567 IVKPSS
+567 VKP
-573 SPPPAPTPAA
+573 ATPASSGS
-583 ADAPASGG
+583 DAPAAGG

>member
-27 ATIAAAIALLA
+27 ATVAAAIALLA
-38 AFLADKLLPIEMPAW
+38 AFLAGKLLPIEMPEW
-53 WISSAA
+53 WIASVVIS
-59 IVACALAAIA
+59 VCALAAVA
-69 IRASLRPPT
+69 IRAAIQPPT
-78 PLEAAIEAD
+78 ALEAAIEAD
-87 QALGLR
+87 RALGLR
-93 DRLSIAI
+93 DRLSIAV
-100 ASRGSNDPFALA
+100 ASRGSDDPFAQA

-120 AADPQLRAAL
+120 AADPALRATL

-141 WWWAIPVLVAAVL
+141 WWWAIPVIVVAVL

-169 AEESAAARE
+169 AEDSVAARD
-178 EAGAALAELEAA
+178 EANEALAELETA

-199 ALGDSDLLGQEGED
+199 ALGDSDLLGEDGED
-213 PFESL
+213 PFEAL
-218 QDPEQIR
+218 EDPQEIR

-237 RLESVLTG
+237 RLESVLAG
-245 QDAAAAEA
+245 EDAAAAEA

-280 YAQAA
+280 YAKAS
-285 EAIEALRERLG
+285 EAIEAMRERLE
-296 KSPEEGGLSD
+296 KSPEEGGLTD
-306 AEREALAKDLEK
+306 EERQALAQELEK
-318 LAEQIE
+318 LAEQFE
-324 RLAADREA
+324 KLAAEQQS

-344 AQAGELAPE
+344 AQAGELSPE
-353 DLARLEQALQN
+353 DLERLQQALEN

-376 MKMAQAAQQCQS
+376 MKMAQAAQRSQS

-406 GQSARNGQ
+406 GQNAPEGRNSQSGE
-414 NGQDGAFGS
+414 FGS

-434 MQQMLQQARAAQRE
+434 MQQMLQQARAAQ
-448 SRARARGLGSQG
+448 SACRAKARGLGSQG
-460 FMTPGSASS
+460 FMRPGSGES

-494 GTEIVREAGVM
+494 ANEIVREAGVM
-505 RDGDVIMRNLIEG
+505 REGDVIMRTLIEG

-525 RVPLERIERNL
+525 SVPLERIERNL

-543 AAEEDPVPPHL
+543 ATEEDPVPPHL

-560 YFGSLRR
+560 YFGSLKKM
-567 IVKPSS
+567 VKP
-573 SPPPAPTPAA
+573 ATPASSGS
-583 ADAPASGG
+583 DAPAAGG

>member
-27 ATIAAAIALLA
+27 AAIAATIALLA
-38 AFLADKLLPIEMPAW
+38 AFLAGKLLPIEMPEW
-53 WISSAA
+53 WITSAVIA
-59 IVACALAAIA
+59 ACAIAAIA
-69 IRASLRPPT
+69 IRGAIDPPT

-87 QALGLR
+87 RTLGLR

-100 ASRGSNDPFALA
+100 ASRGSNDPFARA

-120 AADPQLRAAL
+120 AADPALRATL

-141 WWWAIPVLVAAVL
+141 WWWAIPVLVVAVL

-169 AEESAAARE
+169 AEDSLAARE
-178 EAGAALAELEAA
+178 EANDALADLESA

-199 ALGDSDLLGQEGED
+199 ALGDSDLLGEEGED
-213 PFESL
+213 PFEAL
-218 QDPEQIR
+218 EDPEEIR

-237 RLESVLTG
+237 RLESVLAG
-245 QDAAAAEA
+245 EDAAAAEA

-280 YAQAA
+280 YAKAS
-285 EAIEALRERLG
+285 EAIEAMRERLE
-296 KSPEEGGLSD
+296 KSPEEGGLTD
-306 AEREALAKDLEK
+306 EEREALAEELAKLAEQLEK
-318 LAEQIE
+318 LAAEQQS
-324 RLAADREA
+324 

-344 AQAGELAPE
+344 AQAGELSPE
-353 DLARLEQALQN
+353 DLERLKQALEN

-376 MKMAQAAQQCQS
+376 MKMAQAAQQSQS
-388 QSKAMSEAM
+388 QSKALSKAM

-406 GQSARNGQ
+406 GQNAPNGQ
-414 NGQDGAFGS
+414 NAKSGEFGS
-423 NAQQMLSQMQS
+423 DAQQMLSQMQS
-434 MQQMLQQARAAQRE
+434 MQQMLQQARAAQGAC
-448 SRARARGLGSQG
+448 RAKARGLGSQG
-460 FMTPGSASS
+460 FMRPGSGQS

-484 GVAPRTETET
+484 GIAPRAETET

-505 RDGDVIMRNLIEG
+505 REGDVIMRTLIEG

-525 RVPLERIERNL
+525 SVPLERIDRNL
-536 EASAPGA
+536 EAAAPGA
-543 AAEEDPVPPHL
+543 ATEEDPVPPHL
-554 REAHRH
+554 RDAHRH
-560 YFGSLRR
+560 YFGSLKKL
-567 IVKPSS
+567 VKPASS
-573 SPPPAPTPAA
+573 SPPPPAESPT
-583 ADAPASGG
+583 PASGG
-591 GA
+591 DA

>member
-27 ATIAAAIALLA
+27 ATVAAAIALLA
-38 AFLADKLLPIEMPAW
+38 AFLAGKLLPIEMPEW
-53 WISSAA
+53 WIASVVIS
-59 IVACALAAIA
+59 VCALAAVA
-69 IRASLRPPT
+69 IRAAIQPPT
-78 PLEAAIEAD
+78 ALEAAIEAD
-87 QALGLR
+87 RALGLR
-93 DRLSIAI
+93 DRLSIAV
-100 ASRGSNDPFALA
+100 ASRGSDDPFAQA

-120 AADPQLRAAL
+120 AADPALRATL

-141 WWWAIPVLVAAVL
+141 WWWAIPVIVVAVL

-169 AEESAAARE
+169 AEESVAARD
-178 EAGAALAELEAA
+178 EANEALAELETA

-199 ALGDSDLLGQEGED
+199 ALGDSDLLGEDGED
-213 PFESL
+213 PFEAL
-218 QDPEQIR
+218 EDPQEIR

-237 RLESVLTG
+237 RLESVLAG
-245 QDAAAAEA
+245 EDAAAAEA

-280 YAQAA
+280 YAEAS
-285 EAIEALRERLG
+285 EAIEAMRERFE
-296 KSPEEGGLSD
+296 KSPEEGGLTD
-306 AEREALAKDLEK
+306 EERQALAQELEK
-318 LAEQIE
+318 LAEQFE
-324 RLAADREA
+324 KLAAEQQS

-344 AQAGELAPE
+344 AQAGELSPE
-353 DLARLEQALQN
+353 DLERLKQALEN

-376 MKMAQAAQQCQS
+376 MKMAQAAQRSQS

-397 KQMASQCQG
+397 KQMASQCKG
-406 GQSARNGQ
+406 GQNAPEGRNSQSGE
-414 NGQDGAFGS
+414 FGS

-434 MQQMLQQARAAQRE
+434 MQQMLQQARAAQ
-448 SRARARGLGSQG
+448 SACRAKARGLGSQG
-460 FMTPGSASS
+460 FMRPGSGES

-494 GTEIVREAGVM
+494 ANEIVREAGVM
-505 RDGDVIMRNLIEG
+505 REGDVIMRTLIEG

-525 RVPLERIERNL
+525 SVPLERIERNL

-543 AAEEDPVPPHL
+543 ATEEDPVPPHL

-560 YFGSLRR
+560 YFGSLKKM
-567 IVKPSS
+567 VKP
-573 SPPPAPTPAA
+573 ATPASSGS
-583 ADAPASGG
+583 DAPAAGG